1 MPQAAEQ
8 LEPTPTIA
16 TRYEYLAE
24 CRKYLNTRWQ
34 HQGRSLKGIDCAG
47 LLVVPALTL
56 GILQPTDDVTNY
68 GRTPHDDTLTVL
80 LHKHCRRLDDWRMA
94 QPADI
99 LAIKYAGPQPQHLM
113 VVTKSYDVRWG
124 FPPSLPTLLHLFKF
138 KFIFI
143 LNNRTHPPQF
153 TQAFRLLWNEL
164 NEPMMGFF
172 ASKIIAFMFHL
183 KLEPSKPFT

>member
-1 MPQAAEQ
+1 MPQAAEP
-8 LEPTPTIA
+8 LELTPTIS
-16 TRYEYLAE
+16 TRDEYLTE

-68 GRTPHDDTLTVL
+68 GRTPHDETLTVL
-80 LHKHCRRLDDWRMA
+80 LHKHCCRLDDWHTA

-124 FPPSLPTLLHLFKF
+124 FHVIHAYGNSEMGGSVVEHRLDEGWLKSVRGKIHA
-138 KFIFI
+138 
-143 LNNRTHPPQF
+143 
-153 TQAFRLLWNEL
+153 AFHID
-164 NEPMMGFF
+164 G
-172 ASKIIAFMFHL
+172 IG
-183 KLEPSKPFT
+183 